1 MYIAGT
7 CEWHR
12 YEITPASVHFFP
24 DTVLSYSLRVSAL
37 KLFNLPPGSRT
48 RSGRYKKRLSLHRIS
63 GTIYITGGNNND
75 PYQRAARPYRRSR
88 GRI

>member
-1 MYIAGT
+1 MNTIKHTEYKHNGRRVILDT
-7 CEWHR
+7 CELAPGK
-12 YEITPASVHFFP
+12 YETMLLYPNGEEITSRTA
-24 DTVLSYSLRVSAL
+24 
-37 KLFNLPPGSRT
+37 RT
-48 RSGRYKKRLSLHRIS
+48 RSGRYKKRLSPHRIS